1 MKAVRCPTDELSITN
16 CAIINPDDFPD
27 DVR

>member
-16 CAIINPDDFPD
+16 CAIINPDDFSD
-27 DVR
+27 DIR